1 MPWKIK
7 PAFRPAFSMEMPE
20 AFKQPL
26 AGVPNCHCL
35 PPQRGKAVHAVHATN
50 SVIMSTHRQ
59 GTHTDCLQQHPPAI
73 KTIKLLQSC
82 SGDSLTHSL
91 TLRVSGKK
99 NIFSTS
105 YCTHV
110 QPHKPEHTQLF
121 VLHFLTNV
129 AYSNFFFYKNFAL
142 SEHVCSHLWILSF
155 ILFPQTFTSTPQ
167 TWSITSYKV
176 SMLN

>member
-1 MPWKIK
+1 
-7 PAFRPAFSMEMPE
+7 MENQTSVQ
-20 AFKQPL
+20 ASIFYGDARSLQTAACRRSCQL
-26 AGVPNCHCL
+26 FPNCHCL

-129 AYSNFFFYKNFAL
+129 AYSNFFFLQKL
-142 SEHVCSHLWILSF
+142 CS
-155 ILFPQTFTSTPQ
+155 Q
-167 TWSITSYKV
+167 
-176 SMLN
+176 